1 MNIAAR
7 EKYRRMSGGTVRSS
21 DWIILSTI
29 CGGSVLLYCLS
40 SVAQSVLAPP
50 PGQDMFWFYS
60 LIINILGYA
69 TVFLP
74 GYYVIKYVQKTNYL
88 DVGPSSLISPLV
100 RLCVKGNE
108 FDNLDEDNGEAKS
121 KTEDVSR

>member
-1 MNIAAR
+1 MFSAR
-7 EKYRRMSGGTVRSS
+7 VVKMSGQSMRSS

-29 CGGSVLLYCLS
+29 GAGSVLLYCLS
-40 SVAQSVLAPP
+40 SLAQTMLVPAP
-50 PGQDMFWFYS
+50 GEDMFW
-60 LIINILGYA
+60 LAALVINLLGYA

-88 DVGPSSLISPLV
+88 EVGPSSLISPLV

-108 FDNLDEDNGEAKS
+108 FDNLDEDTPTANTKAEEA
-121 KTEDVSR
+121 SR